1 MGKLISLINT
11 TPDGFCNSE
20 YVNADAEFHG
30 FVQGLLDNTQT
41 VFFGGNSFQLFQGI
55 WPPILENRNK
65 HQSQI
70 DMAQALND
78 KDKVA
83 FSTTLTTT
91 TWNNSTIARTID
103 VDHINAFK
111 KNSDRDILSIGSP
124 GLVAA
129 LTKLDLV
136 DEYYFSMQPIIAGK
150 GNVRLFDKITLD
162 GRKPL
167 KFQGAHPLKTGVVI
181 LHYGYTRASS

>member
-30 FVQGLLDNTQT
+30 FVHGLLDNTQT

-70 DMAQALND
+70 DMAQTLND

-103 VDHINAFK
+103 VDHINTFK

-129 LTKLDLV
+129 LTKLGLV
-136 DEYYFSMQPIIAGK
+136 DEYYFSIQPIIAGK
-150 GNVRLFDKITLD
+150 GSVRLFDKITLD
-162 GRKPL
+162 GRQPL
-167 KFQGAHPLKTGVVI
+167 KFAGATPLQSDVVI
-181 LHYGYTRASS
+181 LHYTKK